1 MEAGADFQEEAVLVA
16 VAVEVVAL
24 AASAVEAS
32 VEVVPAAAGNIT
44 NLIYLFRRNSFSIF
58 Q

>member
-1 MEAGADFQEEAVLVA
+1 MEAGADFQEEAVL